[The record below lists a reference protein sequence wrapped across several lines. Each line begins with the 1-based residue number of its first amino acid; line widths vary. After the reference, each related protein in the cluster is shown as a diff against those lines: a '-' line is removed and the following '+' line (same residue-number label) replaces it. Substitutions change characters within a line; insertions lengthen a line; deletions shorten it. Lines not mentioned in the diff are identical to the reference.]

1 MFERFTTQAR
11 SAVVQAQE
19 EARRLHHPRIG
30 TEHVLVGLLVE
41 PVGAGGRALRRL
53 GLDLEGA
60 REELASR
67 FAPATSF
74 APEEAEALQSIGID
88 LEEVRRSVEDSFG
101 EGALDRA
108 ERRWLARGHI
118 PFSPSAKKCLELSL
132 REAVRLGDKH
142 IGTEHVALALARDA
156 ARSGAG
162 RLLSAGGID
171 PGRLRAEVE
180 REIAVGGDRPGRT
193 A

>member
-1 MFERFTTQAR
+1 VFERFTAQAR
-11 SAVVQAQE
+11 STVVHAQD

-53 GLDLEGA
+53 GVDLEGA
-60 REELASR
+60 REELANG

-74 APEEAEALQSIGID
+74 APEDAEALQSIGID

-101 EGALDRA
+101 EGALERA
-108 ERRWLARGHI
+108 ERRWTAHGHL
-118 PFSPSAKKCLELSL
+118 PFGPGAKKCLELAL
-132 REAVRLGDKH
+132 REAIRLGDRH
-142 IGTEHVALALARDA
+142 IGTEHIALALVREAG
-156 ARSGAG
+156 RSGAG
-162 RLLSAGGID
+162 RILLARGID
-171 PGRLRAEVE
+171 PARLRDEVE
-180 REIAVGGDRPGRT
+180 RQIALGGDRPERT